1 MSETVTPSTLLIIE
15 DDLDVAEMLATFF
28 REQGYRVLTAN
39 WGEDGVQTAIEQIP
53 HLVILDIRLPDI
65 DGFEVARRLRAQR
78 RTRYIP
84 IIFLTEKRERRDKL
98 QGLQLEAD
106 DYITKP
112 FDIRELGLRVRNAL
126 SRARRESLTHPVTG
140 LPQGTLVDEALARW
154 LATPSQR
161 PLWVIGL
168 RHLEAFREAY
178 GFVAADD
185 ALRAVALLLGRQ
197 LPDSADDTVFLGHLD
212 HTSFVLIGAAEP
224 QSGVGERLTRQ
235 LDQALQLFYR
245 SEDLQEGR
253 FEGKRLSVMIR
264 PFESSTLPDS
274 VAALRTALL
283 ALVEAPGA

>member
-1 MSETVTPSTLLIIE
+1 MSEVVTPFTLLIIE

-28 REQGYRVLTAN
+28 KEQGYRVLTAN
-39 WGEDGVQTAIEQIP
+39 WGEDGIRTATEQLP

-65 DGFEVARRLRAQR
+65 DGFEVARRLRARR

-84 IIFLTEKRERRDKL
+84 IIFLTEKRERQDKL

-140 LPQGTLVDEALARW
+140 LPQGALVEEALAHW
-154 LATPSQR
+154 LATYPALS
-161 PLWVIGL
+161 LWVVGL

-197 LPDSADDTVFLGHLD
+197 LLDAADDSAFLGHLD
-212 HTSFVLIGAAEP
+212 LTTFVLIVTAGP
-224 QSGVGERLTRQ
+224 RSGLGERLARQ
-235 LDQALQLFYR
+235 LDQALGLFYR

-253 FEGKRLSVMIR
+253 FEGSRLSVVLR
-264 PFESSTLPDS
+264 SFAPSTLPDS
-274 VAALRTALL
+274 VAGLRAALL
-283 ALVEAPGA
+283 ELVEARGA